1 MWERRTFAL
10 RGSSSIHIFF
20 KRFFREVIKS
30 SFTIFFHQY
39 AFILSHFFKNVKV
52 KFLPTCMKKG
62 SWTAFHKRKNIL
74 FLIDCTKQLLVR
86 LPFPIDT
93 GTRNYI
99 NVCFR
104 PQTTLCHFL
113 LVQCF
118 QTLKMILERLTM
130 WDRTTLVD
138 QISFK
143 SAEKNNGAKQLHD
156 VPVRC
161 ESFAIALESFVHL

>member
-99 NVCFR
+99 YVCFR
-104 PQTTLCHFL
+104 PYSTLCHFL
-113 LVQCF
+113 FVQCF
-118 QTLKMILERLTM
+118 QTWKMIFERLTM
-130 WDRTTLVD
+130 R
-138 QISFK
+138 
-143 SAEKNNGAKQLHD
+143 NGATGINYATIKSTQ
-156 VPVRC
+156 
-161 ESFAIALESFVHL
+161 

>member
-1 MWERRTFAL
+1 MTIVKKIRKINFEKYMWERRTYAL

-52 KFLPTCMKKG
+52 KFLPTCMNKS

-74 FLIDCTKQLLVR
+74 FLIHCTKQLLVR
-86 LPFPIDT
+86 LPFPIYA
-93 GTRNYI
+93 GTRNYV

-104 PQTTLCHFL
+104 PETTLCHFL
-113 LVQCF
+113 LIECF
-118 QTLKMILERLTM
+118 QTLQMSFKRLTM
-130 WDRTTLVD
+130 RNGTALVD
-138 QISFK
+138 RVAFE
-143 SAEKNNGAKQLHD
+143 SAE
-156 VPVRC
+156 
-161 ESFAIALESFVHL
+161 